1 MADMKDV
8 EIGVITSA
16 VGLKGEVKVKSYAE
30 DPSRFKKVKNIA
42 LKLKNKVTDQKIESA
57 RISGGMA
64 VIKLEGVNDRDS
76 AELLRS
82 AEIFMDSDDLEPL
95 PEGQHYIRDLIGL
108 TVKDAESGETLGK
121 VKDVLT
127 DRPQDL
133 YVVTGTCGHE
143 FMIPSVP
150 EFIRDINED
159 EGVIRVKLIEGM
171 IGEQK

>member
-1 MADMKDV
+1 MKDV
-8 EIGVITSA
+8 EIGVVTSA

-30 DPSRFKKVKNIA
+30 DPSRFKKVKDVA
-42 LKLKNKVTDQKIESA
+42 LKLKGKVTDHKIESA
-57 RISGGMA
+57 RISGGMV

-95 PEGQHYIRDLIGL
+95 PEGEHYIRDLIGL
-108 TVKDAESGETLGK
+108 TIVDAETGETLGK
-121 VKDVLT
+121 LKDVLT

-133 YVVTGTCGHE
+133 YVVAGSNGNE

-150 EFIRDINED
+150 EFIRDISEE
-159 EGVIRVKLIEGM
+159 EGVIRVKFFRRCSLRSS
-171 IGEQK
+171 QV